1 MRVLESCIMKCFLIA
16 AWVLSSFLISSC
28 KEKVQKPVAVKNLT
42 PIEDTFQFINVHT
55 GNHKENPH
63 YVMPGFIIDSAEYRA
78 PGATVSFYF
87 NLPKLSKTEFPQVV
101 KWMNDLLMENRASY
115 RELQTEVQNELQMDV
130 FDEFLGTKLLYKDSR
145 ILSIVLDTW
154 VTDGMHR
161 SVWNHFAFNYDIV
174 KKKRIY
180 VGDYFKLESPADTV
194 FLNYF
199 LRKSVSARPSDGFDI
214 SSFGRPVGSDLDFA
228 FDSANVYFFFS
239 RYSLY
244 GIGYN
249 ITAIPKKYIKDHIR
263 PEYR

>member
-1 MRVLESCIMKCFLIA
+1 MRILESCIMKCFLIA

-55 GNHKENPH
+55 GNHKENPD

-145 ILSIVLDTW
+145 ILIIVLDTW

-161 SVWNHFAFNYDIV
+161 SVWNHFPFNYDIV
-174 KKKRIY
+174 KKKAN
-180 VGDYFKLESPADTV
+180 LC
-194 FLNYF
+194 
-199 LRKSVSARPSDGFDI
+199 
-214 SSFGRPVGSDLDFA
+214 GRLFQA
-228 FDSANVYFFFS
+228 
-239 RYSLY
+239 
-244 GIGYN
+244 
-249 ITAIPKKYIKDHIR
+249 
-263 PEYR
+263 